1 MSVSRERD
9 SRTIRWKALSLIE
22 QTKIFKEASLSKL
35 SFTLTLELN
44 PELKCIR
51 LNESKDLTR
60 WLTLPI
66 LKALTP

>member
-44 PELKCIR
+44 PG
-51 LNESKDLTR
+51 
-60 WLTLPI
+60 
-66 LKALTP
+66 AQMHQA